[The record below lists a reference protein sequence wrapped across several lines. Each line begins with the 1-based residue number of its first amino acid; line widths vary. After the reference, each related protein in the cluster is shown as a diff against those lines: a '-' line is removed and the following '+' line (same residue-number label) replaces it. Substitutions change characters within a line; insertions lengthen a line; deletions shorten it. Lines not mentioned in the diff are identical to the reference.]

1 MRNLAPLTLTLVLT
15 ASVSARQDDTLR
27 WWPPDERPVQTAYE
41 KVLLELPAPDSLRA
55 YHTLFGSEPHVA
67 GTPGDLRNIDRMV
80 KAFEELGLDVQVHEF
95 WAYLS
100 YPEDA
105 AVEIIG
111 AGDDGGNLSLSLQE
125 ADLEQDP
132 FDEHPDLTFGW
143 NAYSASGD
151 ITGEVVYANYGTKED
166 FQKLD
171 ELGIDLNG
179 KIVIARYGGNFRGYK
194 AKFAQHY
201 GAAGLIMYTDP
212 KDSGFVKG
220 EVYPDG
226 VWANDSYIQRGSIK
240 ALNYEGDPLTPF
252 LPATEDTW
260 RVDVQEVGLPR
271 IPVQPMSYGAAKE
284 ILARFNGQTLPEEWS
299 EQWQG
304 GLPFEYRLTGGDLRV
319 RLMVKQKREIKRS
332 ANVVAILKGSLYPD
346 EKIYIGCHHD
356 AWGFGA
362 GDPLAGTML
371 VFEAAKS
378 FTQAAKKGFTPL
390 RSIVFAN
397 WGAEEYGIIGSTEYV
412 EQFSEAL
419 LKEAIVYINL
429 DAATM
434 GPNFHSSASPSLKQV
449 IDDVTRLVP
458 QARMDDQP
466 VHEAWLGDRSEPNF
480 GNLGGGSDHVGFY
493 CHLCI
498 PSCSLGAGGA
508 EGTAYHSN
516 YDTLTWYR
524 KAIGEDYEPALML
537 ARVVNL
543 LSVRLANAP
552 VLPLDPVRYAI
563 DGREHL
569 EALTARAEELDLDI
583 ELQSFQ
589 EWLVELEKKATSIR
603 IRLYQAI
610 QFNSLSEKRMARINE
625 ALQGMEKCWMSEDG
639 LPDRS
644 WFRNLYASTDPYSGY
659 AAWMFPAIRLGIE
672 SRDVQLVHDQV
683 DDYLRAIRKLGS
695 QLDLIDEAIPQRAQ

>member
-1 MRNLAPLTLTLVLT
+1 MRNFAALTLTLALA
-15 ASVSARQDDTLR
+15 ASVSAQQDDTLR
-27 WWPPDERPVQTAYE
+27 WWPPDERPMQANYE
-41 KVLLELPAPDSLRA
+41 KTLLEIPTPDSLRA

-80 KAFEELGLDVQVHEF
+80 KAFEELGLDVQVHDF

-111 AGDDGGNLSLSLQE
+111 AGDGGGNLSLSLKE
-125 ADLEQDP
+125 TDLEQDP
-132 FDEHPDLTFGW
+132 YDEHADLTHGW

-151 ITGEVVYANYGTKED
+151 VTGEVVYANYGTKED
-166 FQKLD
+166 FEKL
-171 ELGIDLNG
+171 EALGIDLTG
-179 KIVIARYGGNFRGYK
+179 KIIITRYGGNFRGYK
-194 AKFAQHY
+194 AKYAEHY

-220 EVYPDG
+220 EVYPEG

-240 ALNYEGDPLTPF
+240 ALNYPGDPLTPF
-252 LPATEDTW
+252 IPATEDAW
-260 RVDVQEVGLPR
+260 RVDVQEVDLPR

-284 ILARFNGQTLPEEWS
+284 ILSRFDGRPLPEEWA

-319 RLMVKQKREIKRS
+319 RLMVQQKRELKRS
-332 ANVVAILKGSLYPD
+332 SNVVAILRGRLYPD

-378 FTQAAKKGFTPL
+378 FAAAAKKGFTPL

-397 WGAEEYGIIGSTEYV
+397 WGAEEFGIIGSTEYV
-412 EQFSEAL
+412 EQFGETL
-419 LKEAIVYINL
+419 LKDAIAYINL

-449 IDDVTRLVP
+449 IDDVTRHVP
-458 QARMDDQP
+458 QARKDDQP
-466 VHEAWLGDRSEPNF
+466 MYEAWLGDRSEPNF

-498 PSCSLGAGGA
+498 PSCSLGSGGA
-508 EGTAYHSN
+508 PGSAYHSN

-524 KAIGEDYEPALML
+524 KSVGEDYEPALML

-543 LSVRLANAP
+543 LTARLANAP
-552 VLPLDPVRYAI
+552 LLPFDPVRYAL

-569 EALTARAEELDLDI
+569 EALSLRAEELDLGFDFW
-583 ELQSFQ
+583 QFQ
-589 EWLVELEKKATSIR
+589 EWLVELEEKATSTR
-603 IRLYQAI
+603 TRLYEAI
-610 QFNSLSEKRMARINE
+610 QFNTLTESRISQINE
-625 ALQGMEKCWMSEDG
+625 ALQGLEKCWMSEQG

-644 WFRNLYASTDPYSGY
+644 WYRNLYASTDPYSGY

-672 SRDVQLVHDQV
+672 SRDVQLIRDQMRH
-683 DDYLRAIRKLGS
+683 YLRAIRQLES
-695 QLDLIDEAIPQRAQ
+695 QLDLIDQAIPLRMQ